1 MGYKSVDFMD
11 IYEIIRRWH
20 SGQRIAHIARNCNY
34 DWKTV
39 KKYILIANDTGISI
53 DKPLPPKDQLL
64 AMLEPLLS
72 NENQKPAP
80 AQSLLQ
86 PHLEE
91 IVDLVN
97 DPHYAL
103 KPKIAFEVICQR
115 HDLDDKVS
123 YSSFKRFV
131 IVNNIITNP
140 RNATCR
146 IEVPPGKEVQVDYG
160 YMGLLYD
167 PMAGR
172 NKKVYAFIATLS
184 HSRHKYVE
192 FVFKQN
198 QQSFVSSHV
207 RMFEYFEGIPSRIVI
222 DNLKAGVIKPDLYD
236 PTFNRTYRELAE
248 YYNCFIDPCRVG
260 RPKDKGKV
268 ENQVPVVRQQF
279 RKQVMLHSNLDIGTA
294 NQLVKEWCLGKHGH
308 RIHGTTQWQPY
319 PIFLKVEKPTLKPL
333 PEEPFEVPIWKKA
346 TVHADSYIQ
355 FNKKAFSVPHE
366 YKGKN
371 VLVRGTEKLVQ
382 VFYDNGLI
390 KQHILTDHYRH
401 TDYNDFPENVKAA
414 LDKGVPKFL
423 RTKADTV
430 SHHFGQLIRK
440 ILQPHAFIN
449 LRKAQGL
456 VSLSDKFDQELI
468 DQASF
473 MALNNDLTVTYKS
486 FKKLIEKLQL
496 QKQDETQ
503 IAISEQTQLFLRSM
517 DYFVKES

>member
-1 MGYKSVDFMD
+1 
-11 IYEIIRRWH
+11 
-20 SGQRIAHIARNCNY
+20 
-34 DWKTV
+34 
-39 KKYILIANDTGISI
+39 
-53 DKPLPPKDQLL
+53 
-64 AMLEPLLS
+64 
-72 NENQKPAP
+72 
-80 AQSLLQ
+80 
-86 PHLEE
+86 
-91 IVDLVN
+91 
-97 DPHYAL
+97 
-103 KPKIAFEVICQR
+103 
-115 HDLDDKVS
+115 
-123 YSSFKRFV
+123 
-131 IVNNIITNP
+131 
-140 RNATCR
+140 
-146 IEVPPGKEVQVDYG
+146 
-160 YMGLLYD
+160 
-167 PMAGR
+167 
-172 NKKVYAFIATLS
+172 
-184 HSRHKYVE
+184 
-192 FVFKQN
+192 
-198 QQSFVSSHV
+198 
-207 RMFEYFEGIPSRIVI
+207 
-222 DNLKAGVIKPDLYD
+222 
-236 PTFNRTYRELAE
+236 LAE